1 MTVVHCVAVR
11 AKDVVGRRGES
22 LAVQY
27 LQAQGLVVLARNWRC
42 DIGEIDVI
50 ARDGDVL
57 VFCEVKTRTSVRFGH
72 PLEAVT
78 ATKLERLRRL
88 ARRYVHDMALQTQVR
103 IDVIGVLEPM
113 GACRIHHVRD
123 VREAQGS
130 GRSNGRR
137 P

>member
-1 MTVVHCVAVR
+1 VAVR
-11 AKDVVGRRGES
+11 AKDILGRRGES

-50 ARDGDVL
+50 ARDDDVL

-72 PLEAVT
+72 PLETVT
-78 ATKLERLRRL
+78 AAKLDRIRRL
-88 ARRYVHDMALQTQVR
+88 AQRYVHDMALRSTPVR

-113 GACRIHHVRD
+113 GSCRIHHVKD
-123 VREAQGS
+123 VREAHDSRRG
-130 GRSNGRR
+130 NGRTR
-137 P
+137 S

>member
-1 MTVVHCVAVR
+1 VAVR
-11 AKDVVGRRGES
+11 AKDILGRRGEA

-50 ARDGDVL
+50 ARDDDVL

-72 PLEAVT
+72 PLETVT
-78 ATKLERLRRL
+78 AAKLERIRRL
-88 ARRYVHDMALQTQVR
+88 AQRYVHDMALRSTPVR

-123 VREAQGS
+123 VREAHDS
-130 GRSNGRR
+130 RRANGRTR
-137 P
+137 S